1 MINKRNKS
9 YIFCIICLLAVGLVL
24 FLDINPD
31 ENCLKAIFGFA
42 KITKIKDVVNIVAIL
57 SGISGI
63 LVGAASIRISNL
75 GAVKEYFQQGDTPEF
90 IEARRKVYSKIDKNV
105 KIDKNDVDAASIVS
119 FFHFW
124 GLMVK
129 KKYLPLWV
137 FESSSGQAVVR
148 LYEGLESMIMER
160 REDNLMYGEYFE
172 WLYKKV
178 KKRSVQFS
186 SSELPGGLEIRKRE
200 NNDKKCVEDK
210 SEVTCSSNME
220 G

>member
-9 YIFCIICLLAVGLVL
+9 YIFCIICLLAVGLL
-24 FLDINPD
+24 ILLDINLEKD
-31 ENCLKAIFGFA
+31 YLKVIFGFT

-63 LVGAASIRISNL
+63 LVGVASIRISNL

-90 IEARRKVYSKIDKNV
+90 IEARRKVYSKIDQNV

-137 FESSSGQAVVR
+137 FESSSGQAVIR

-178 KKRSVQFS
+178 KRRTVQFS
-186 SSELPGGLEIRKRE
+186 VSELKKGLELRKRKMASE
-200 NNDKKCVEDK
+200 KCVEDEREMQEK
-210 SEVTCSSNME
+210 HEE
-220 G
+220 

>member
-9 YIFCIICLLAVGLVL
+9 YIFCLICLLAVG
-24 FLDINPD
+24 FLIFLNFNPD
-31 ENCLKAIFGFA
+31 ADCLKAIFGFA
-42 KITKIKDVVNIVAIL
+42 QATKIKDVVNIVAIL

-75 GAVKEYFQQGDTPEF
+75 GAVKEYFQQGDTAEF
-90 IEARRKVYSKIDKNV
+90 IEARRKIYSKIDRNI

-129 KKYLPLWV
+129 KKYLPIWV

-148 LYEGLESMIMER
+148 LYEGLHSMIMER
-160 REDNLMYGEYFE
+160 RKDNPMYGEYFE

-178 KKRSVQFS
+178 KRRTSQFVMC
-186 SSELPGGLEIRKRE
+186 ECKMGMVGR
-200 NNDKKCVEDK
+200 NDKGETEK
-210 SEVTCSSNME
+210 SE
-220 G
+220 

>member
-9 YIFCIICLLAVGLVL
+9 YIFYIICFVAVIFLVL
-24 FLDINPD
+24 INFEFFRD
-31 ENCLKAIFGFA
+31 YMKDIFGFVQI
-42 KITKIKDVVNIVAIL
+42 KKMKDVVNIVAIL

-90 IEARRKVYSKIDKNV
+90 IEARKKLYSKIDRNI
-105 KIDKNDVDAASIVS
+105 KINKNDLDAASIVS

-129 KKYLPLWV
+129 KKYLPIWV
-137 FESSSGQAVVR
+137 FESSSGQALIR
-148 LYEGLESMIMER
+148 LYEGLESMVMER
-160 REDNLMYGEYFE
+160 REDNPMYGEYFE

-178 KKRSVQFS
+178 KRRMRHSGICTITPKQVLK
-186 SSELPGGLEIRKRE
+186 EKDIVH
-200 NNDKKCVEDK
+200 NKKK
-210 SEVTCSSNME
+210 
-220 G
+220 